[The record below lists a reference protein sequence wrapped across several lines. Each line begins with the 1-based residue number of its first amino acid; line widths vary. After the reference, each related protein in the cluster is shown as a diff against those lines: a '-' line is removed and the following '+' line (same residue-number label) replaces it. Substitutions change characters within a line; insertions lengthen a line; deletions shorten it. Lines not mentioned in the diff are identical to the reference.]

1 VAFEEVELSRII
13 YGVQGEGRGHS
24 SRSKIIIEHLLSA
37 GHEVR
42 IFTSHKGFDYL
53 SQFFD
58 HVTNIMGLGFVFD
71 GDKLDILRTV
81 QKNIHDGTLDGGHT
95 LKVLIESLREFKPD
109 LAITD
114 FEPFVPYAKSLS
126 NVPFL
131 SINHQH
137 VISQYRIEYPHAWR
151 ADYLSARAVINNM
164 YWFADHYYVTSFF
177 FPAVKRNYRER
188 ASIIGPMLR
197 SEVLAQE
204 PVAGEHILVYV
215 TTQQARKAL
224 ELTSRLN
231 TPVLAY
237 GFEKTEG
244 SEGHVTY
251 RPPSTEGFLKDAAN
265 SRAIITNGGYT
276 LISEALYLGKPIY
289 SIPIN
294 RQFEQMLNGYYL
306 QKLGYGLYDIDPEQ
320 KRLEM
325 FLEGIPYFTE
335 NIRRDRKRFCGNDS
349 FFADLD
355 RRIADL
361 T

>member
-1 VAFEEVELSRII
+1 MSRII

-24 SRSKIIIEHLLSA
+24 SRSKIIIEHLIA
-37 GHEVR
+37 QGHEVH

-58 HVTNIMGLGFVFD
+58 QVTNIMGLGFVFD
-71 GDKLDILRTV
+71 GDKLDLLRTV
-81 QKNIHDGTLDGGHT
+81 QKNIQDGTQDGGHT
-95 LKVLIESLREFKPD
+95 LKVLIETLRDFKPD

-114 FEPFVPYAKSLS
+114 FEPFVPYAKSL
-126 NVPFL
+126 NNIPFL

-137 VISQYRIEYPHAWR
+137 VISQYRIEYPHGWR

-177 FPAVKRNYRER
+177 FPPLRPKYKNR
-188 ASIIGPMLR
+188 ASLIGPMLR
-197 SEVLAQE
+197 SEVLAQA
-204 PVAGEHILVYV
+204 PAAGEYLLVYV
-215 TTQQARKAL
+215 TTKLARKAL
-224 ELTSRLN
+224 DLASRLSL
-231 TPVLAY
+231 PVLAY
-237 GFEKTEG
+237 GFEKREGTEG
-244 SEGHVTY
+244 NITY
-251 RPPSTEGFLKDAAN
+251 RPPSTDGFLHDVAN
-265 SRAIITNGGYT
+265 SKAIITNGGYT
-276 LISEALYLGKPIY
+276 LISEALYLGKPVY
-289 SIPIN
+289 SIPID

-325 FLEGIPYFTE
+325 FLAGIPYFTE
-335 NIRRDRKRFCGNDS
+335 NIQRDSELFCGNDS

-361 T
+361 N